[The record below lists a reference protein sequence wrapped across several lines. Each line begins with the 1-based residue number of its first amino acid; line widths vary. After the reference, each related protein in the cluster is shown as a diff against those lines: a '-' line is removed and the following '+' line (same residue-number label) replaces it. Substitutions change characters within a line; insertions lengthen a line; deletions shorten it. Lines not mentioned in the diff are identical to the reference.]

1 MTLNDFVFSNFFA
14 ISGCDTHFKSEL
26 CTELLLFYCMLYT
39 DCQSSRTTAI
49 ARHVAL
55 LKLLVQRPT
64 LSVYKTQIIHISKH
78 AMRCTSTT

>member
-1 MTLNDFVFSNFFA
+1 
-14 ISGCDTHFKSEL
+14 
-26 CTELLLFYCMLYT
+26 MLYT